1 MYVHELL
8 LIQMRQDVFGWSQY
22 CRRESLDLAD
32 FRVGDDWE
40 EDLQVQQTEE
50 EEEEE
55 EMLFGDG
62 EMHLK
67 E

>member
-1 MYVHELL
+1 
-8 LIQMRQDVFGWSQY
+8 MRQDVFGWSQY